1 MADALQMFLMTG
13 SPLQLG
19 AGTAAKTDDAEAPLN
34 SETLPFAAQLAEAGE
49 QPVVMTERQKAAASS
64 VQESMLP
71 EPVNPESLQA
81 IITDEQSSADDKDA
95 ARAWLA
101 IIRAGQQESA
111 SITVTAASAK
121 QGRALLVEASE
132 DSEDKEER
140 TNQYGSSA
148 LLTASAKATMASE
161 SDLDKASFR
170 LNVKEDVSKASN
182 KSETAAE
189 DESSQEV
196 TDSAT
201 KANSKTVTDKQ
212 LVAVQARELATD
224 KAAVGNDN
232 KADAPKASL
241 VQAVGQSTEAQVR
254 KTASQDV
261 ATDDVLD
268 TEVEPSEKVLSADIT
283 KQWAGEAALQLAK
296 PKEFRVDGGPVSMPD
311 PVEDETDANQ
321 QQLLQDSIELAASPV
336 LTKVPLADAGNQQ
349 QTLAGA
355 VQARAEARGSAVQPD
370 TQSGQQKSGEQKE
383 QSTASTAFS
392 AMQQAQ
398 AENEQAGGGRFD
410 ATMTQEHAAIE
421 HSQQRAQN
429 SSQFAN
435 SQGQTGQNTSSQATA
450 ASTAQMVQ
458 SQGSASVQTTSATS
472 SVSELLKQPLN
483 LLTADAT
490 GQLRERLVMMV
501 RNSVHSAEIKLD
513 PAELGSMHI
522 RVSMQQDQASVQF
535 LVQQAHAKEIL
546 EEQLPKLRD
555 MLGEQGIELTDGQV
569 SQQQSGQQQN
579 AGGNGNGKMDDEED
593 LMQEQRLPVAKPSNR
608 LVDYYA

>member
-19 AGTAAKTDDAEAPLN
+19 AGTATKADDAEAPLN

-49 QPVVMTERQKAAASS
+49 QPVVLTERQKAAASS
-64 VQESMLP
+64 VQESMSP

-111 SITVTAASAK
+111 SITVTAASVK
-121 QGRALLVEASE
+121 QGRAFLAEAQG
-132 DSEDKEER
+132 DKEER
-140 TNQYGSSA
+140 PNQLGSSA
-148 LLTASAKATMASE
+148 LLTASAQSTMATE
-161 SDLDKASFR
+161 SDVDKASIR
-170 LNVKEDVSKASN
+170 LDVKVDVSKASN
-182 KSETAAE
+182 KSETAAV
-189 DESSQEV
+189 DESAQEV
-196 TDSAT
+196 HASAR
-201 KANSKTVTDKQ
+201 KAKSKTVTDKQ
-212 LVAVQARELATD
+212 LLAVQTGELATE
-224 KAAVGNDN
+224 KSAVSNDN
-232 KADAPKASL
+232 KADAPKGSL

-261 ATDDVLD
+261 ATDDVLE
-268 TEVEPSEKVLSADIT
+268 TEVEPSEKVLPADIT
-283 KQWAGEAALQLAK
+283 KQWAAEAASQPAK
-296 PKEFRVDGGPVSMPD
+296 PKESRVDGVPASKPD
-311 PVEDETDANQ
+311 PVDEQSDDNQ
-321 QQLLQDSIELAASPV
+321 PQLLQDSIELTASPV
-336 LTKVPLADAGNQQ
+336 PTKVALADAGTQP

-355 VQARAEARGSAVQPD
+355 VQARAEARGSVVQPD

-383 QSTASTAFS
+383 QSAAHTAFS

-398 AENEQAGGGRFD
+398 AEHEQASGGRFD
-410 ATMTQEHAAIE
+410 AAMTQEHAAIE
-421 HSQQRAQN
+421 HSQQRTQN
-429 SSQFAN
+429 SNQFAS
-435 SQGQTGQNTSSQATA
+435 SQGLTGQNTSSPATA

-458 SQGSASVQTTSATS
+458 SQGSASVQTTSVTP

-483 LLTADAT
+483 LLTSDAP

-569 SQQQSGQQQN
+569 SQQQSGQQQQN
-579 AGGNGNGKMDDEED
+579 AGGNGKMNDEED
-593 LMQEQRLPVAKPSNR
+593 LMQEQRLPVAKPTNR